1 MVDRMYV
8 PPLASRRVK
17 QTQIRARDKWV
28 ETDLF
33 VEQGVRYFFRATGK
47 WCDMNH
53 CCDANGYTVDYLNF
67 ARLWLRCR
75 HEPAT
80 WFTLIGTIDKST
92 DTMFVIGDGAR
103 LNNGWIAPRSGELV
117 VFANDISGMYWN
129 NFGSVVLEI
138 WR

>member
-17 QTQIRARDKWV
+17 QTQIRSRDKWA

-33 VEQGVRYFFRATGK
+33 VEQGVRYFFRVIGK

-67 ARLWLRCR
+67 ARIWLRCR

-80 WFTLIGTIDKST
+80 WFALIGTIDKST
-92 DTMFVIGDGAR
+92 DTMFVIGDAAR
-103 LNNGWIAPRSGELV
+103 LNNGWLRLAAVS
-117 VFANDISGMYWN
+117 
-129 NFGSVVLEI
+129 
-138 WR
+138 

>member
-8 PPLASRRVK
+8 PPLASWRVK

>member
-1 MVDRMYV
+1 MVDRMCV

-17 QTQIRARDKWV
+17 RTQIRSRDKWV
-28 ETDLF
+28 ETD
-33 VEQGVRYFFRATGK
+33 Y
-47 WCDMNH
+47 
-53 CCDANGYTVDYLNF
+53 CDANGYTVGYLNF

-75 HEPAT
+75 HESAT

-92 DTMFVIGDGAR
+92 DTMFVIGDGTR

-117 VFANDISGMYWN
+117 VFANDMSGMYWN
-129 NFGSVVLEI
+129 NFGSVVLEV

>member
-17 QTQIRARDKWV
+17 QTQIRSRDKWA

-33 VEQGVRYFFRATGK
+33 VEQGVRYFFRVIGK

-67 ARLWLRCR
+67 ARIWLRCR

-80 WFTLIGTIDKST
+80 WFALIGTIDKST

-103 LNNGWIAPRSGELV
+103 LNNGWERLAAVS
-117 VFANDISGMYWN
+117 
-129 NFGSVVLEI
+129 
-138 WR
+138 